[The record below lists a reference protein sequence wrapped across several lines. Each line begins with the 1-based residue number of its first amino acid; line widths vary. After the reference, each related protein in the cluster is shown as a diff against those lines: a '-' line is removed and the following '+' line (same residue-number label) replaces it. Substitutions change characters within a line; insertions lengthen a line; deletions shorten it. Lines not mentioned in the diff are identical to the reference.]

1 MKQRTAYW
9 IPTINVLVILA
20 VLCMLGSAVVRI
32 VFYAGETQIPGS
44 ILAFQ
49 ILLPLAANVLFAL
62 LLLTSGRDQVYR
74 TAVPVWLG
82 CVFFAVKAA
91 GFDSLLHTVLCL
103 LLYALVAVLYT
114 ATVTGRV
121 PTQVLLYPLFGLP
134 LLYHIFIEDPVKLRG
149 ADLRGWLL
157 EISVLLCMASML
169 SASAALRRKK
179 PRRGSMSA
187 ASGTGV
193 MDGGCGAFR
202 PSLPFPPTS

>member
-32 VFYAGETQIPGS
+32 VFYAGERFIPGS

-114 ATVTGRV
+114 C
-121 PTQVLLYPLFGLP
+121 LLYTS
-134 LLYHIFIEDPVKLRG
+134 DA
-149 ADLRGWLL
+149 AD
-157 EISVLLCMASML
+157 
-169 SASAALRRKK
+169 
-179 PRRGSMSA
+179 
-187 ASGTGV
+187 
-193 MDGGCGAFR
+193 D
-202 PSLPFPPTS
+202 